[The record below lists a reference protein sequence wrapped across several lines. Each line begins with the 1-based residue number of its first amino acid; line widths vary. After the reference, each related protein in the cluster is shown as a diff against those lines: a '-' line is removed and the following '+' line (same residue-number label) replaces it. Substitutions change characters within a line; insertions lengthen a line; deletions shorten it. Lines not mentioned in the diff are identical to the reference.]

1 VAITRGE
8 PHGPCTG
15 IQWNPHGRSAAK
27 VVQELLVRFAEAT
40 IVSWAILVVEDDAD
54 VRDALA
60 DVLQARGYHVFAAP
74 NGVEALARLQQEAL
88 RPDVILLDLMMPL
101 MNGWELLDHLAADAW
116 RANVP
121 VVVITAQPNVTAD
134 LPDSVAAV
142 LHKPLPLA
150 RLLETI
156 EKLCHQMPALRRSRP
171 SGTGPRAAVND
182 EAAAAPAA
190 PRPGAIDAPTEGAV
204 SETAPVADTGRHQS
218 QRK

>member
-1 VAITRGE
+1 MVSRRRTD
-8 PHGPCTG
+8 
-15 IQWNPHGRSAAK
+15 
-27 VVQELLVRFAEAT
+27 
-40 IVSWAILVVEDDAD
+40 VSWAILVVEDDTD
-54 VRDALA
+54 VREALV

-121 VVVITAQPNVTAD
+121 VVVITAQPTITAD
-134 LPDSVAAV
+134 MPVSVAAV

-150 RLLETI
+150 RLLSTI
-156 EKLCHQMPALRRSRP
+156 EKLCHEMPSLRRDRV
-171 SGTGPRAAVND
+171 SGTGPRPAVKA
-182 EAAAAPAA
+182 EGSAVPLAPK
-190 PRPGAIDAPTEGAV
+190 PGAIDAD
-204 SETAPVADTGRHQS
+204 ADTGKFSRAAPDRAAAPQDQNGQPDRAAPHGGLPPRT